1 MPHICFKYKSL
12 VLLLYVAFTCFLK
25 AQTKMINSGWQYSS
39 DKTTWETVNIPHSWN
54 ATDAF
59 DDEPGYRRGL
69 GYYQKTLF
77 IASESQEHI
86 QYLKFNEFNQSAVVY
101 INGKEVGTH
110 HGGYTAFNFDIT
122 TYLNYDAY
130 NRIEVTVD
138 NSHNEDIPPLDADF
152 TFYGGIYRDV
162 EFISLPKQ
170 HISLK

>member
-1 MPHICFKYKSL
+1 
-12 VLLLYVAFTCFLK
+12 
-25 AQTKMINSGWQYSS
+25 MINSGWQYSS